1 MIYLGDYMKKNIEKE
16 YKILVTKEQF
26 YSLLERYPNI
36 TFESQ
41 TNYYIDTEN
50 QMLRAMQGAMRIR
63 HINNQ
68 YIFTLKLPS
77 EKGLLEFEKEV
88 ASASLESLEDEK
100 IKNLL
105 EQYHIDGNFQ
115 FTTKLHTQRAIHRT
129 PYAELCFDIS
139 TYNQITDYEIEYEYL
154 CEHDGLQAFQ
164 DILKPIQVIYT
175 KNCDSKIKRALDSL

>member
-1 MIYLGDYMKKNIEKE
+1 MKKNIEKE

-26 YSLLERYPNI
+26 YSLLKLYPNI

-41 TNYYIDTEN
+41 INYYIDTET
-50 QMLRAMQGAMRIR
+50 QLLKRMQGAMRIR
-63 HINNQ
+63 QINEK

-88 ASASLESLEDEK
+88 TDASLNSLNDEE

-105 EQYHIDGNFQ
+105 NQYHITGKLQ
-115 FTTKLHTQRAIHRT
+115 FTTKLHTQRAIYRT

-139 TYNQITDYEIEYEYL
+139 TYNHITDYEIEYEYL

-164 DILKPIQVIYT
+164 DILKPIHVLYT